1 MHSAEKEEKQPFS
14 WLLAIADDLT
24 GALET
29 GAAFADHGLGACV
42 TTHSQMVKQPPD
54 QSVYIINSETRHCSS
69 AEAEQK
75 LAMISQQAARF
86 SPGLIYKK
94 TDSTLRGNIHA
105 ELKGLSLSFPQHRI
119 LYAPAYPDMGRT
131 VQDGQL
137 LVHGTPVQETDFG
150 KDRLNPVSSSDVRAL
165 LKGLPGSVLDGVV
178 NDDVA
183 KAAHEI
189 LHTSSVIAAGPA
201 ALAKALA
208 AQMGIPSR
216 QNAWQ
221 RIRRCLIFNG
231 SLHPVSR
238 DQIQWAQQNGVFD
251 DDWKYFDPPLT
262 GKGTARAREAGVE
275 VYQQFHSQKF
285 DGLIV
290 FGGDTALGVHSAFGS
305 HPFRPLGELLPG
317 VPVSTDGNFTWITK
331 AGGFGP
337 PDVLREIKRLLT

>member
-1 MHSAEKEEKQPFS
+1 MHSAEKEGNRLFS

-29 GAAFADHGLGACV
+29 GAAFADHGLSACV
-42 TTHSQMVKQPPD
+42 TTHPQIVQKPPD
-54 QSVYIINSETRHCSS
+54 QSVYIIDSETRHCSP

-75 LAMISQQAARF
+75 LEMIGQQAARF

-105 ELKGLSLSFPQHRI
+105 ELKGLCLSFPQHHI
-119 LYAPAYPDMGRT
+119 LYAPAYPAMGRT
-131 VQDGQL
+131 VQDGHL
-137 LVHGTPVQETDFG
+137 LVHGTPVHETDFG
-150 KDRLNPVSSSDVRAL
+150 KDRLNPVTSSDVRAL
-165 LKGLPGSVLDGVV
+165 LKGLPGSVLDGITD
-178 NDDVA
+178 DDVA

-189 LHTSSVIAAGPA
+189 LQTSSVIAAGPA
-201 ALAKALA
+201 AFAKALA
-208 AQMGIPSR
+208 AQIGIPR
-216 QNAWQ
+216 KQNSWQ
-221 RIRRCLIFNG
+221 RIKRCLILNG

-238 DQIQWAQQNGVFD
+238 DQIEWAQQNGVFD
-251 DDWKYFDPPLT
+251 DDWKYFDPLLN
-262 GKGTARAREAGVE
+262 GEGTIRAREAGVE
-275 VYQQFHSQKF
+275 VYRQFQSQKF

-290 FGGDTALGVHSAFGS
+290 FGGDTALGVHLAFGS
-305 HPFRPLGELLPG
+305 HPFHPLGEIRPG